1 MERTNRYSIGLLMVL
16 ASGCSLSIN
25 QPIPEKGWNVCQD
38 PRPQIC
44 TMEYLPVCGETREGE
59 RVTHASGCSAC
70 AHPEILRYRAGACE

>member
-1 MERTNRYSIGLLMVL
+1 MRKGKTGKAGWLPAVLLLTACGAVETKTGDWMI
-16 ASGCSLSIN
+16 CR
-25 QPIPEKGWNVCQD
+25 D

-70 AHPEILRYRAGACE
+70 ARPEILRYRAGACI